1 MPNVLVTGADGF
13 VGKALCAE
21 MVSRGWNIRAAV
33 RTKEKINNLPG
44 EIQIIETG
52 PIGPDTEWRDALN
65 NVDAVVHLAGRAH
78 IMDDSSSDPL
88 LEYRIVN
95 TAGTECLAKAAAG
108 KGIRRFIFMST
119 IKVNGEGGT
128 DPYNENDTPNPKD
141 PYSMSKWEA
150 EIKLTEIS
158 SQTGMEIVI
167 IRAPLV
173 YGPGVKANF
182 LKLLKAVDKGIPMPF
197 AGMNN
202 CRSMIYLYNL
212 ADLIIKS
219 MTDPKAA
226 GKTYLASDCEDVS
239 TADLIRNISKVMG
252 RNSRL
257 FYLPLSVLKLLG
269 NITGHADEIDR
280 LTGSLTVDASLVKS
294 ELNWTPPFT
303 LIQGLKETAEWY
315 KRTFHRSKQEEDPV
329 CRRT

>member
-1 MPNVLVTGADGF
+1 MPDVLVTGADGF
-13 VGKALCAE
+13 IGKALCAE

-33 RTKEKINNLPG
+33 RTKEKIKNLPG

-52 PIGPDTEWRDALN
+52 PIGPDTKWRDALN

-128 DPYNENDTPNPKD
+128 DPYNENDTPDPKD

-158 SQTGMEIVI
+158 SETGMEIVI

-173 YGPGVKANF
+173 YGPSVKANF

-197 AGMNN
+197 AGIKNK
-202 CRSMIYLYNL
+202 RSMIYIGNL
-212 ADLIIKS
+212 VNLII
-219 MTDPKAA
+219 TCINHPKAA
-226 GKTYLASDCEDVS
+226 GETYLVSDSEKIS
-239 TADLIRNISKVMG
+239 IPELISRIGDAFGKPG
-252 RNSRL
+252 RL
-257 FYLPLSVLKLLG
+257 FYTPLFLLRLFG
-269 NITGHADEIDR
+269 IAAGKSREIER
-280 LTGSLTVDASLVKS
+280 LTGTLTIDSSKIRK

-303 LIQGLKETAEWY
+303 LVQGLKETAEWY
-315 KRTFHRSKQEEDPV
+315 KTTFHTSNQSDL
-329 CRRT
+329 